1 MTDYLVSKK
10 TGISTATLSN
20 WKNGNY
26 TPKLDKISKIASL
39 FNAGITSFVE
49 NDLKQNVELKVRKEK

>member
-10 TGISTATLSN
+10 TGISTATMSN

-39 FNAGITSFVE
+39 FNTGITSFVE
-49 NDLKQNVELKVRKEK
+49 NDLKQNVELKVRKE

>member
-49 NDLKQNVELKVRKEK
+49 NDLKQNVELKVRKE